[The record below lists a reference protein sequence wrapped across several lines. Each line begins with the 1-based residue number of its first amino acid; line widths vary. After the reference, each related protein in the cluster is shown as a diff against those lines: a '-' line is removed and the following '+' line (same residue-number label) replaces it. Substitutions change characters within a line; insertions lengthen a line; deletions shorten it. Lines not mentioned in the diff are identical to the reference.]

1 MKVLDNFTLT
11 LFDKFFYN
19 IICNRQPFW
28 NLRKNPAKKKRNK
41 NLSNNSSN
49 LQINL
54 PRKSW
59 KGRARFLRISHWN
72 PKITVKDQKKSSK
85 FSAFWGT
92 YLDFDS
98 SFISNGPQPGLAF
111 WVSSTK
117 VKGVYTSAHWLTL
130 ANTAYFFLGQGWS
143 FSWLCAQR
151 DFSSFD
157 GLYFLITFTALL
169 LLLGYKLFNCSE
181 CLLVVTDSL
190 CNWFLAGN
198 LSKLQMNRYFTV
210 NKI

>member
-1 MKVLDNFTLT
+1 MTAATWKNLSRKSWKYVLDIFTLT

-19 IICNRQPFW
+19 IIYNRQPFW
-28 NLRKNPAKKKRNK
+28 NLRKNPAKKKRK
-41 NLSNNSSN
+41 NLSNDSSN

-117 VKGVYTSAHWLTL
+117 VRESSLHCCSLTDTGQYSL
-130 ANTAYFFLGQGWS
+130 FFLR
-143 FSWLCAQR
+143 AR
-151 DFSSFD
+151 
-157 GLYFLITFTALL
+157 
-169 LLLGYKLFNCSE
+169 
-181 CLLVVTDSL
+181 LV
-190 CNWFLAGN
+190 F
-198 LSKLQMNRYFTV
+198 
-210 NKI
+210 